1 VSTHAAPITTVEPA
15 PVAAGEPV
23 EPAAPAVAVAPDEH
37 TTPRPR
43 FVGPGYVTAFL
54 AVTVAGFS
62 QAATTEDA
70 LVPRGSLPALAAAC
84 ALYTVLGTGGLAVV
98 ERRGTRG
105 HVQLLI
111 GALAALGVATTL
123 ASHGYTSMLLLGV
136 VSVGVLHLGTRAS
149 LAVTAVASAAALVA
163 FALRASLWS
172 ASLQAEIAF
181 GSGVAFVFVFSRI
194 ALREQRARGDIE
206 RLVAALAGANQ
217 RLTAEAEHVEQ
228 LARAEERNRIAR
240 EIHDGLGHYLTVV
253 HVQLEAARALLSSDP
268 DRARAALAT
277 SQQLTHEGLGEL
289 RRSVAVLR
297 GRAPARPPLIE
308 ALTALA
314 DESTAAGVATCVRI
328 EGAPRRLAEP
338 IEFTLYRAAQE
349 ALTNARRHARASRVE
364 IVVGFAAPGLVRLR
378 IADDGL
384 GAGGPPGGS
393 GGGSGGSG
401 GGSGGSGVGSGGSGV
416 GSGGFGLQGMR
427 ERAELAGGTLVITT
441 GPDRGFAL
449 ELEVPG

>member
-1 VSTHAAPITTVEPA
+1 VSTTAAPITSVEA
-15 PVAAGEPV
+15 EPVAATDPV
-23 EPAAPAVAVAPDEH
+23 VARTIQAQ
-37 TTPRPR
+37 PR
-43 FVGPGYVTAFL
+43 FVGPGYITAFL

-62 QAATTEDA
+62 QAATTADA
-70 LVPRGSLPALAAAC
+70 LVPRSSLPALAVAC
-84 ALYTVLGTGGLAVV
+84 ALYTLMGTGALYLA

-105 HVQLLI
+105 HVRLLI
-111 GALAALGVATTL
+111 GALAVLGIITTL
-123 ASHGYTSMLLLGV
+123 ASHGTTSMLLLGV
-136 VSVGVLHLGTRAS
+136 VAVSVLHLGPRGSVIVTAAAS
-149 LAVTAVASAAALVA
+149 VAAVTA

-194 ALREQRARGDIE
+194 ALREQRARGEVE
-206 RLVAALAGANQ
+206 RLAAQLAGANE
-217 RLTAEAEHVEQ
+217 RLTAQAEGVEQ

-253 HVQLEAARALLSSDP
+253 HVQIEAARALLSSDP

-349 ALTNARRHARASRVE
+349 ALTNARRHACASRVE
-364 IVVGFAAPGLVRLR
+364 IVVGFAAPGSVRLR
-378 IADDGL
+378 IEDDGL
-384 GAGGPPGGS
+384 GAGDP
-393 GGGSGGSG
+393 SGGSG
-401 GGSGGSGVGSGGSGV
+401 GDSGGSGSGSGGSGV